1 MKKLIL
7 IAGLITLITSCKTT
21 KNSCDAYGK
30 LEKKELKK
38 DQSI

>member
-7 IAGLITLITSCKTT
+7 ITGLITLITSCKTT

-30 LEKKELKK
+30 LEKKEVKK
-38 DQSI
+38 EQVI